1 MNDYGNHVAWCG
13 GEPLPNWSGLK
24 EPNPTTIQAGQ
35 KRPTYHS
42 DETKAQK
49 YRREG
54 LKTKF
59 SKDHDLQL
67 FQQDVLDHLEDTG
80 MNTISYLPDPGDA
93 QKMICVITDH
103 GRFNLKHQ
111 ASSEAANQ
119 TAQDAEGNNSNADQV
134 NLD

>member
-1 MNDYGNHVAWCG
+1 MTEAEEQGSNPSDATTASDVPSQGDEGPVTAQAAPTAVVTNASSVVGGAPSSQSRVGIKPKKPKFGGFSLNDYGNHVAWCG

-54 LKTKF
+54 LKTKY

-67 FQQDVLDHLEDTG
+67 F
-80 MNTISYLPDPGDA
+80 
-93 QKMICVITDH
+93 
-103 GRFNLKHQ
+103 
-111 ASSEAANQ
+111 
-119 TAQDAEGNNSNADQV
+119 
-134 NLD
+134 